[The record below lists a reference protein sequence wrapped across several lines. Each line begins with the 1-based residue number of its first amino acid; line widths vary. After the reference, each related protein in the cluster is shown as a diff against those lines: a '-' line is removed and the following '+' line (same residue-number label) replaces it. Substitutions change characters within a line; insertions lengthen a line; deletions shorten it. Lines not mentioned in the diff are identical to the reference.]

1 MAKTIAIANQKG
13 GVGKTT
19 TTINL
24 GASLAAADL
33 RVLVVDLDPQG
44 NCTSGLGIDKNGLEG
59 TVYEILTEGVD
70 PQGAVCPT
78 ALESLKVLPSNRDLI
93 GATLELLDAP
103 AREFRLERA
112 LRPLGDQFDFI
123 LIDCPPALGIL
134 TVNALVAADSLLIPI
149 QCEFFALEGL
159 SELMGTLQRVRQG
172 LNPRLEIE
180 GVLLTMHDER
190 LNLCN
195 QIRQDVKG
203 HFGNQVFDAVVPRNV
218 RLAESPGFGQP
229 ILLYAARS
237 KGANA
242 YLELAHEILKQPPPQ
257 QIGPKTL
264 SLGIAS

>member
-33 RVLVVDLDPQG
+33 RILVVDLDPQG
-44 NCTSGLGIDKNGLEG
+44 NCTSGLGIDKNALEG
-59 TVYEILTEGVD
+59 TVYEVLTDGAD
-70 PQGAVCPT
+70 PHGIICPT
-78 ALESLKVLPSNRDLI
+78 ELETLKVLPSNRDLI
-93 GATLELLDAP
+93 GATIELLDTP
-103 AREFRLERA
+103 AREFRLDQA
-112 LRPLGDQFDFI
+112 LKGLAGEFDYI

-134 TVNALVAADSLLIPI
+134 TVNALVTADSLLIPI
-149 QCEFFALEGL
+149 QSEFFALEGL
-159 SELMGTLQRVRQG
+159 SELIGTLNRIRQG

-195 QIRQDVKG
+195 QIHQEVRG
-203 HFGNQVFDAVVPRNV
+203 YFGDQVFETIVPRNV

-237 KGANA
+237 KGADS
-242 YLELAHEILKQPPPQ
+242 YLELAHEILKQSPAPQ
-257 QIGPKTL
+257 PAHEPVSMEL
-264 SLGIAS
+264 AS